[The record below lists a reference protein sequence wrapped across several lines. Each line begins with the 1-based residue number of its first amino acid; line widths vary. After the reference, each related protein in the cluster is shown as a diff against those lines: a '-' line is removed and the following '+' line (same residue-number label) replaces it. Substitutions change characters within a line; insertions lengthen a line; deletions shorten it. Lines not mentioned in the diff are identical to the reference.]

1 MLRLNCEVV
10 LVEHLGV
17 DFKGYAWHRYHRPVI
32 YRLTEI
38 KLLRRDH
45 ITIRFDFNKSILQ
58 HVYEVLQA
66 K

>member
-1 MLRLNCEVV
+1 MLRLDCEVV

-17 DFKGYAWHRYHRPVI
+17 DFEGYAWHRYHRPVV
-32 YRLTEI
+32 YGLTEI
-38 KLLRRDH
+38 KFLCRYH
-45 ITIRFDFNKSILQ
+45 ISVRFDFNKSTLQ